1 MTTETATHT
10 PGPWLVLIDH
20 GPGADERFDG
30 PMVAYN
36 ANDLRVFGD
45 SAKHQIKTDGSGTL
59 LVISLP
65 QAIAAPDLLAACKR
79 LVHVTDEA
87 LSAAFD
93 EEDTRYALD
102 DARRAIAAAQEPT
115 T

>member
-1 MTTETATHT
+1 MTTKTAQHT
-10 PGPWLVLIDH
+10 PGPWLALIDH

-45 SAKHQIKTDGSGTL
+45 SAKHQIETEGSGTL

-65 QAIAAPDLLAACKR
+65 QAIAAPDLLAACKAQLTSL
-79 LVHVTDEA
+79 LVSE
-87 LSAAFD
+87 SAAANKMA
-93 EEDTRYALD
+93 EV
-102 DARRAIAAAQEPT
+102 AIAAAQGPT